1 MNKILLTDDTLY
13 DKLKAHKEGLK
24 HFAFSV
30 FLFDDNGKLLLQ
42 KRAKN
47 KYHSGGLWSNT
58 CCSHFKD
65 LNEFD
70 NRIKTAKKRL
80 LDELGLQF
88 DGVLN
93 EVCIL
98 EYKANVDDDLIENE
112 IDYIFTGILNEDK
125 TQFSL
130 NVDEV
135 EEIKFITLDDLKKEI
150 ALNKDKYTEWLKII
164 CDDKQLL
171 KQIRQ
176 SLTG

>member
-1 MNKILLTDDTLY
+1 MNKILLSDDTLY
-13 DKLKAHKEGLK
+13 DKLKAHKEGVK

-30 FLFDDNGKLLLQ
+30 FLFDTDGKLLLQ

-70 NRIKTAKKRL
+70 NRVKTAKKRL
-80 LDELGLQF
+80 FDELGLQF
-88 DGVLN
+88 DDILHEIGVF
-93 EVCIL
+93 
-98 EYKANVDDDLIENE
+98 EYKANVGNDLMENE
-112 IDYIFTGILNEDK
+112 IDYIFTGILNKKE
-125 TQFSL
+125 L
-130 NVDEV
+130 NFALNTEEV
-135 EEIKFITLDDLKKEI
+135 EAIKFITLDDLKKEI

>member
-112 IDYIFTGILNEDK
+112 KDYIFTGILNEDK

-164 CDDKQLL
+164 CNNAKLL
-171 KQIRQ
+171 QKMLQ
-176 SLTG
+176 SFTG

>member
-1 MNKILLTDDTLY
+1 MNKILLANNTLC

-30 FLFDDNGKLLLQ
+30 FLFDKDGKLLLQ

-65 LNEFD
+65 LNEFN
-70 NRIKTAKKRL
+70 NRVKTAKNRL
-80 LDELGLQF
+80 VDELGLQF

-93 EVCIL
+93 EAGVF
-98 EYKANVDDDLIENE
+98 EYKPNVDDDLIENE

-125 TQFSL
+125 TQFLL
-130 NVDEV
+130 NADEV

-171 KQIRQ
+171 KQMLQ
-176 SLTG
+176 SFTG